1 MMVTSYLFPEMSLHL
16 ARFHSLLSP
25 PQLTPGQF
33 TQQCETERSNCV
45 ALGSQRARSEKRFGK
60 LDARNSYGLQS
71 CYSHSPQ
78 TLYQGPLGVPQQT
91 QRNPVQC
98 LTFEED
104 VATAVRHHANTAVMI
119 FGPTYLISSFP
130 GGSVV
135 KNPPANA
142 GDTEDVG
149 SIPGSGR
156 FPGEGMATHSSIL
169 AWENPMDGGA
179 WRATIH
185 RLTKTLTQLVD

>member
-33 TQQCETERSNCV
+33 TQQCETERSNCAAV
-45 ALGSQRARSEKRFGK
+45 GSQRARSEKRSGK

-71 CYSHSPQ
+71 CCSHSAQ
-78 TLYQGPLGVPQQT
+78 TLCQGPLGAPQQT
-91 QRNPVQC
+91 QRNPAQC

-104 VATAVRHHANTAVMI
+104 VATAFRHRANTAVMI
-119 FGPTYLISSFP
+119 FGPTYLISGFP
-130 GGSVV
+130 GGSAV
-135 KNPPANA
+135 KNPPAHA
-142 GDTEDVG
+142 GDTEDAG

-156 FPGEGMATHSSIL
+156 FRGGGNGNPLRYSCLGKSHGQRSL
-169 AWENPMDGGA
+169 AGYNP
-179 WRATIH
+179 
-185 RLTKTLTQLVD
+185 